1 VAERVKVYEETPTKK
16 GLAIWA
22 WLLPLL
28 LLLALVFYFL
38 TRHPASTTN
47 TAAVPTPVVTPASA
61 YPDLGTVHFDTD
73 KATLTP
79 DSEATLQRAAS
90 IMKANPNVHLRLE
103 GYTDSTG
110 SMPHNASLS
119 QQRAYAVANFL
130 KGQGID
136 GSRLTGGGF
145 GPSNPTDSN
154 STTSGK
160 ADNRRVEL
168 FSQQ

>member
-1 VAERVKVYEETPTKK
+1 VADASKCTKK
-16 GLAIWA
+16 QQQRGLPIWA

-28 LLLALVFYFL
+28 LLAVISYIL
-38 TRHPASTTN
+38 TRHSASTTT
-47 TAAVPTPVVTPASA
+47 TAAAPAPVAAPVSE
-61 YPDLGTVHFDTD
+61 YPDLGTVQFDTA

-79 DSEATLQRAAS
+79 DSQATLQRAAA
-90 IMKANPNVHLRLE
+90 IMKTNPNAHLRLE

-110 SMPHNASLS
+110 SMPHKASLS
-119 QQRAYAVANFL
+119 QQRVYAVANFL

-145 GPSNPTDSN
+145 GPSKPTDSN
-154 STTSGK
+154 RRSSGK

-168 FSQQ
+168 SSQQ